1 LLNEPYYLI
10 LEQAI
15 DLIAGKTATTIPVSC
30 VEEGRWHYDTHGF
43 ASGKKVMHASLRREA
58 QDCLRE
64 SLGRGEGHFT
74 DQGRIW
80 NHIAEKSRRMN
91 VDSPTR
97 AMSDVFDHVKDR
109 LSTYTDTFHVIE
121 QQVGAMFAIDGK
133 VIGLECF
140 RCHDT
145 FRRFFDKLVNSYA
158 MDALESDV
166 TLVEVDILRGAGS
179 AITSGQLAVAFYQAQ
194 PVTDKVQPRTL
205 RAGIYT
211 EAGQLISDK
220 VIDKISAALNE
231 KADVYETQF
240 SNLGIKWVLVDSCTI
255 KAHPRLLVSGV
266 WCSADIEHSHSEDR
280 NTSPWI
286 LSALK
291 PIQLSRF
298 DFVCYINA
306 SKQFDTQEWIGLL
319 NEKVP
324 GWKMIVSLPKERGYF
339 KNQVCFLTSDKAPWC
354 HAFRN

>member
-1 LLNEPYYLI
+1 MKSVVSFLEDCRLGKKQAQCNLTLFPLLSAATDEPYYLI

-15 DLIAGKTATTIPVSC
+15 GDQVLVVTEIDTAGSVNRLQLRNNAKQPIMLVEGEELKGAKQNRIVNASFLIAGKTATTIPVSC

-64 SLGRGEGHFT
+64 SLCRGEGHFT

-109 LSTYTDTFHVIE
+109 LSTCTDTFHVLE
-121 QQVGAMFAIDGK
+121 QQVGAVFAIDGK

-158 MDALESDV
+158 MDALE
-166 TLVEVDILRGAGS
+166 
-179 AITSGQLAVAFYQAQ
+179 
-194 PVTDKVQPRTL
+194 
-205 RAGIYT
+205 
-211 EAGQLISDK
+211 
-220 VIDKISAALNE
+220 
-231 KADVYETQF
+231 TQ
-240 SNLGIKWVLVDSCTI
+240 T
-255 KAHPRLLVSGV
+255 
-266 WCSADIEHSHSEDR
+266 
-280 NTSPWI
+280 
-286 LSALK
+286 ALK
-291 PIQLSRF
+291 PPPSAQPGIARSFLQSVKRAQGERHPVVSMGATIGIKSRMITGTALADGETMLHLSVFRKDRASNGNRVGFQRF
-298 DFVCYINA
+298 SA
-306 SKQFDTQEWIGLL
+306 RRS
-319 NEKVP
+319 P
-324 GWKMIVSLPKERGYF
+324 HVS
-339 KNQVCFLTSDKAPWC
+339 SDD
-354 HAFRN
+354 